1 MAAASA
7 RQLWVDLAM
16 SHHVTITA
24 IIILVLVWLAA
35 ISLILRLVLFI
46 LGKSDRGR
54 LARIDS
60 IAGSVGFLPLLA
72 LQWACNLAVGFV
84 LILILAYW
92 IAPQTVTE
100 MLKEGRQS
108 VSQDGDATRR

>member
-1 MAAASA
+1 MYG
-7 RQLWVDLAM
+7 M
-16 SHHVTITA
+16 STITA

-35 ISLILRLVLFI
+35 VSLILRLVLFI

-60 IAGSVGFLPLLA
+60 IAGWVGFLPLIA
-72 LQWACNLAVGFV
+72 FQWVCNLATGFV

-92 IAPQTVTE
+92 IAPQTITE
-100 MLKEGRQS
+100 MLQ
-108 VSQDGDATRR
+108 